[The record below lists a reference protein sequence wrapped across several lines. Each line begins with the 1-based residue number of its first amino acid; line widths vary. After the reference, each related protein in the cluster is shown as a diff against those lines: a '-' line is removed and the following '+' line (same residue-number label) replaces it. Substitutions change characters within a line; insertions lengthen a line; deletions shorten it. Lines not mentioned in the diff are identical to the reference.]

1 MGLFDKIGRRAAVMG
16 KMAETLGVDF
26 AEKIAQDPSAAAK
39 YREAVMR
46 CSHCSHD
53 GECKGWMADHPHATE
68 TPDYCRNKDLLE
80 NLAQG

>member
-1 MGLFDKIGRRAAVMG
+1 MGMFDKIGRRASVMG

-26 AEKIAQDPSAAAK
+26 AEKISQDPSVATT

-53 GECKGWMADHPHATE
+53 GECKGWMAEHSTASE

-80 NLAQG
+80 SLAKA

>member
-1 MGLFDKIGRRAAVMG
+1 MGLFDKIGRRASVMG
-16 KMAETLGVDF
+16 KMAETVGVDF
-26 AEKIAQDPSAAAK
+26 AEKIAQDPNMASK

-53 GECKGWMADHPHATE
+53 GECKGWMAEHPHATE

-80 NLAQG
+80 GLAKA

>member
-1 MGLFDKIGRRAAVMG
+1 MGLFNKIDQRAGVMG

-26 AEKIAQDPSAAAK
+26 AEKITQDPNMTAT

-46 CSHCSHD
+46 CSHCKHD
-53 GECKGWMADHPHATE
+53 GECTGWMAEHPHSDT

-80 NLAQG
+80 QLAQS

>member
-1 MGLFDKIGRRAAVMG
+1 MGLFNKIDQRAGVMG

-26 AEKIAQDPSAAAK
+26 AEKIVQDPNMTAT

-46 CSHCSHD
+46 CSHCKHD
-53 GECKGWMADHPHATE
+53 GECTGWMAEHPHSDT

-80 NLAQG
+80 QLAQS